1 MNRPADLI
9 QRISKSDIYKDY
21 ERAFSDA
28 TELPMALRPTEI
40 WRFALEGK
48 RYQNPFCAMVAK
60 TSRPCAACLETQ
72 KRMQDMPGEGP
83 KTVTC
88 FAGLCDTAVPVRAG
102 DRLIGY
108 LQTGQ
113 VALRKPNAVQFNK
126 ITQQLVDWG
135 VTVDLTQLQDAYYHS
150 RTLAPQQYTAMVKL
164 LEIFATHISTL
175 ANEIVVQED
184 EAESPMI
191 RRARA
196 YIHANQADPIDLDQV
211 AKAMH
216 VSTFYFCKVFK
227 KATGLTFTDYLS
239 RVRVEKAKALLLN
252 PHLRISEIAYDVGF
266 QSLTHF
272 NRMFRKIVG
281 ESPTHYRDTKSVRQ
295 LLN

>member
-28 TELPMALRPTEI
+28 TQLPMALRPTEI
-40 WRFALEGK
+40 WRLALEGK
-48 RYQNPFCAMVAK
+48 RYQNPFCALLAK
-60 TSRPCAACLETQ
+60 SNRTCAACLQVQ
-72 KRMQDMPGEGP
+72 KEIQDAPGSGP

-88 FAGLCDTAVPVRAG
+88 FAGLCDTAVPVKAG
-102 DRLIGY
+102 EKVVGY

-113 VALRKPNAVQFNK
+113 VALRKPNEVQFNR

-135 VTVDLTQLQDAYYHS
+135 VNVDLTQLKDAYYHS
-150 RTLAPQQYTAMVKL
+150 RTLAPQQYTAIVKL
-164 LEIFATHISTL
+164 LEIFAGHISTL
-175 ANEIVVQED
+175 ANEIVVQEE

-196 YIHANQADPIDLDQV
+196 YILANQADPIDLDKV
-211 AKAMH
+211 AQAMH
-216 VSTFYFCKVFK
+216 VSTFYFCKMFK

-281 ESPTHYRDTKSVRQ
+281 ESPTAYRESKSVRQ

>member
-28 TELPMALRPTEI
+28 TELPIALRPTEI

-48 RYQNPFCAMVAK
+48 RYHNPFCSMLAK
-60 TSRPCAACLETQ
+60 TSRTCAACLETQ
-72 KRMQDMPGEGP
+72 KKMQDMPGEGP

-102 DRLIGY
+102 DKLIGY

-113 VALRKPNAVQFNK
+113 VALRKPNDLQFNK
-126 ITQQLVDWG
+126 ITQQLCDWG
-135 VTVDLTQLQDAYYHS
+135 VTVDLTQLKDAYFDS
-150 RTLAPQQYTAMVKL
+150 RTLAPQQYTAIVKL

-216 VSTFYFCKVFK
+216 VSTFYFCKMFK
-227 KATGLTFTDYLS
+227 KGTGLTFTDYLS
-239 RVRVEKAKALLLN
+239 RVRVEKAKTLLLN

-281 ESPTHYRDTKSVRQ
+281 ESPTHCRDTKSVRQ

>member
-1 MNRPADLI
+1 MNRAADLI

-28 TELPMALRPTEI
+28 TQLPVALRPTEI
-40 WRFALEGK
+40 WRLALEGK
-48 RYQNPFCAMVAK
+48 RYQNPFCALLAK
-60 TSRPCAACLETQ
+60 TNRTCAACLQVQ
-72 KRMQDMPGEGP
+72 KEMQDMPGSGA

-88 FAGLCDTAVPVRAG
+88 FAGLCDSAVPVNAG
-102 DRLIGY
+102 EKVVGY

-113 VALRKPNAVQFNK
+113 VALRKPNEVQFNR
-126 ITQQLVDWG
+126 ITQQLVEWG
-135 VTVDLTQLQDAYYHS
+135 VNVDLAQLKDAYYRS

-164 LEIFATHISTL
+164 LEIFASHISRL

-191 RRARA
+191 RRPRA
-196 YIHANQADPIDLDQV
+196 YILANQADPIDLDKV
-211 AKAMH
+211 AQAMH
-216 VSTFYFCKVFK
+216 VSTFYFCKMFK

-239 RVRVEKAKALLLN
+239 RVRVEKAKKLLLN

-281 ESPTHYRDTKSVRQ
+281 ESPTAYREAKSVRQ

>member
-1 MNRPADLI
+1 MNRAADLI
-9 QRISKSDIYKDY
+9 HRISKSDIYKDY

-28 TELPMALRPTEI
+28 TQLPMALRPTEI
-40 WRFALEGK
+40 WRLALEGK
-48 RYQNPFCAMVAK
+48 RYQNPFCALLAK
-60 TSRPCAACLETQ
+60 SNRTCAACLQVQ
-72 KRMQDMPGEGP
+72 KEMQDMAGSGA

-88 FAGLCDTAVPVRAG
+88 FAGLCDTAIPVKAG
-102 DRLIGY
+102 EKVIGY

-113 VALRKPNAVQFNK
+113 VALRKPNEGQFNR

-135 VTVDLTQLQDAYYHS
+135 VSVDLTQLKDAYYHS

-164 LEIFATHISTL
+164 LEIFATHVSTL

-184 EAESPMI
+184 EAESPLI

-196 YIHANQADPIDLDQV
+196 YILANQADPIDLDKV
-211 AKAMH
+211 AQAMH
-216 VSTFYFCKVFK
+216 VSTFYFCKMFK

-239 RVRVEKAKALLLN
+239 RVRVEKAKTLLLN

-281 ESPTHYRDTKSVRQ
+281 ESPTAYRESKSVRQ

>member
-1 MNRPADLI
+1 MNRAADLI
-9 QRISKSDIYKDY
+9 YRISKSDIYKDY

-28 TELPMALRPTEI
+28 TQLPMALRPTEI
-40 WRFALEGK
+40 WRLALEGK
-48 RYQNPFCAMVAK
+48 RYQNRFCALLAK
-60 TSRPCAACLETQ
+60 SNRTCAACLQVQ
-72 KRMQDMPGEGP
+72 KEMQDMAGPGA

-88 FAGLCDTAVPVRAG
+88 FAGLCDTAVPVKAG
-102 DRLIGY
+102 EKVIGY

-113 VALRKPNAVQFNK
+113 VALRKPNEVQFNR

-135 VTVDLTQLQDAYYHS
+135 VSVDLTQLKDAYYHS
-150 RTLAPQQYTAMVKL
+150 RTLAPQQYTAMIKL
-164 LEIFATHISTL
+164 LEIFATHVSTL

-184 EAESPMI
+184 EAESPLI

-196 YIHANQADPIDLDQV
+196 YILANQADPIDLDKV
-211 AKAMH
+211 AQAMH
-216 VSTFYFCKVFK
+216 VSTFYFCKMFK

-239 RVRVEKAKALLLN
+239 RVRVEKAKTLLLN

-281 ESPTHYRDTKSVRQ
+281 ESPTAYRESKSVRQ
-295 LLN
+295 LFN

>member
-1 MNRPADLI
+1 MNRATDLV
-9 QRISKSDIYKDY
+9 QRLSKSDIYKDY

-28 TELPMALRPTEI
+28 TQLPISLRPTET
-40 WRFALEGK
+40 WRLALEGK
-48 RYQNPFCAMVAK
+48 RYQNPFCALLAK
-60 TSRPCAACLETQ
+60 TSRTCAACLQMQ
-72 KRMQDMPGEGP
+72 KEIQDMPGSGA
-83 KTVTC
+83 KTATC
-88 FAGLCDTAVPVRAG
+88 FAGLCDSAVPVKAG
-102 DRLIGY
+102 DTVIGY

-113 VALRKPNAVQFNK
+113 VALRKPNEVQFNR
-126 ITQQLVDWG
+126 ITQQLMDWG
-135 VTVDLTQLQDAYYHS
+135 VNVDLTELKDAYYHS
-150 RTLAPQQYTAMVKL
+150 RTLAPQQYMAMVKL

-196 YIHANQADPIDLDQV
+196 YILANQADPIDLDKV
-211 AKAMH
+211 AQAMH
-216 VSTFYFCKVFK
+216 VSTFYFCKMFK

-239 RVRVEKAKALLLN
+239 RVRVEKAKTLLLN

-281 ESPTHYRDTKSVRQ
+281 ESPTAYRESKSARHM
-295 LLN
+295 LN

>member
-28 TELPMALRPTEI
+28 TQLPMALRPTEI
-40 WRFALEGK
+40 WRLALEGK
-48 RYQNPFCAMVAK
+48 RYQNPFCALLAK
-60 TSRPCAACLETQ
+60 TSRTCAACLQVQ
-72 KRMQDMPGEGP
+72 KEIQDMPGSGA

-88 FAGLCDTAVPVRAG
+88 FAGLCDSAVPVKAG
-102 DRLIGY
+102 EKVVGY

-113 VALRKPNAVQFNK
+113 VALRKPNEVQFNR
-126 ITQQLVDWG
+126 ITQQLIDWG
-135 VTVDLTQLQDAYYHS
+135 VNVDLTQLRDAYYHS

-164 LEIFATHISTL
+164 LEIFAGHISTL
-175 ANEIVVQED
+175 ANEIVVQEE

-196 YIHANQADPIDLDQV
+196 YILANQADPIDLDKV
-211 AKAMH
+211 AQAMH
-216 VSTFYFCKVFK
+216 VSTFYFCKMFK

-281 ESPTHYRDTKSVRQ
+281 ESPTAYRESKSVRQ

>member
-1 MNRPADLI
+1 MNRAADLI

-28 TELPMALRPTEI
+28 TQLPMSLRPNEI
-40 WRFALEGK
+40 WRLALEGK
-48 RYQNPFCAMVAK
+48 RYQNPFCALLAK
-60 TSRPCAACLETQ
+60 SNRTCAACLQMQ
-72 KRMQDMPGEGP
+72 KEIQDMPGSGA
-83 KTVTC
+83 KTATC
-88 FAGLCDTAVPVRAG
+88 FAGLCDTVVPVKVG
-102 DRLIGY
+102 EKVIGY

-113 VALRKPNAVQFNK
+113 VALRKPNEVQFGRV
-126 ITQQLVDWG
+126 TQQLVDWG
-135 VTVDLTQLQDAYYHS
+135 VSVDLSQLKEAYYHS

-164 LEIFATHISTL
+164 LEIFATHLSTL

-196 YIHANQADPIDLDQV
+196 YILANQADPIDLDKV
-211 AKAMH
+211 AQAMH
-216 VSTFYFCKVFK
+216 VSTFYFCKMFK

-239 RVRVEKAKALLLN
+239 RVRVEKAKTLLLN

-281 ESPTHYRDTKSVRQ
+281 ESPTAFRESKAVRQ

>member
-1 MNRPADLI
+1 MNRAADLVE
-9 QRISKSDIYKDY
+9 RLWKSDIYKDY

-28 TELPMALRPTEI
+28 TQLPMSLRPTEI
-40 WRFALEGK
+40 WRLALEGK
-48 RYQNPFCAMVAK
+48 RYQNPFCALLAK
-60 TSRPCAACLETQ
+60 TSRTCAACLQVQ
-72 KRMQDMPGEGP
+72 KEIQGMPGTGA
-83 KTVTC
+83 KTATC
-88 FAGLCDTAVPVRAG
+88 FAGLCDTAVPVTAG
-102 DRLIGY
+102 DKVIGY

-113 VALRKPNAVQFNK
+113 VALRKPNEVQFNR
-126 ITQQLVDWG
+126 ITQQLRDWG
-135 VTVDLTQLQDAYYHS
+135 VNVDLTQLKEAYYHS

-164 LEIFATHISTL
+164 LEIFATHISTQ

-196 YIHANQADPIDLDQV
+196 YILANQADPIDLDKV
-211 AKAMH
+211 AQAMH
-216 VSTFYFCKVFK
+216 VSTFYFCKMFK

-272 NRMFRKIVG
+272 NRMFRKIAG
-281 ESPTHYRDTKSVRQ
+281 ESPTAYRESKSARHM
-295 LLN
+295 LN

>member
-9 QRISKSDIYKDY
+9 QRISKSDIYRDY

-48 RYQNPFCAMVAK
+48 RYQNPFCAMLAK
-60 TSRPCAACLETQ
+60 SNRTCAACLETQ
-72 KRMQDMPGEGP
+72 KRMEEMPGEGA

-88 FAGLCDTAVPVRAG
+88 FAGLCDTAVPVRSG
-102 DRLIGY
+102 DKIIGY

-113 VALRKPNAVQFNK
+113 VALRKPNTVQFNK
-126 ITQQLVDWG
+126 ITQQLFDWG
-135 VTVDLTQLQDAYYHS
+135 VNVDLTQLKDAYYHS

-184 EAESPMI
+184 EAESPMV

-196 YIHANQADPIDLDQV
+196 YIHANQADPIDLDKV

-216 VSTFYFCKVFK
+216 VSTFYFCKMFK

-239 RVRVEKAKALLLN
+239 RVRVEKAKTLLLN

-272 NRMFRKIVG
+272 NRMFRNIVG
-281 ESPTHYRDTKSVRQ
+281 ESPTAYRESKSVRQ